1 MTLRIAFI
9 TDAWHPQ
16 INGVVTTI
24 QNTCTALE
32 RSGHH
37 IKLITPDQF
46 KTIPCPSYPSIRLAL
61 ACQKKLSRLLDELNP
76 QRIHIATEGPLGIA
90 ARKYCLKNNLAF
102 TTSFH
107 TLFAEYVNL
116 RFKIPVSW
124 GYGFLRWFHAP
135 AKKVMVATPSIESDL
150 VARGFKNNFV
160 RWSRGV
166 DPDFYH
172 PRDKA
177 FLALPRPV
185 SMFVGRVAIEKN
197 IEAFLSLDM
206 PGTKMVVG
214 DGPQLKELKAKF
226 PDAIFVGFLT
236 GEPLAKHM
244 AAADVLVFPSLT
256 DTFGIVMLDALA
268 SGVPVAAFPVTGPLD
283 VITSDKVGKLD
294 KNLKNAVIAALQLNG
309 QDCRNYALKFSWANC
324 TEQFFNNLVPAC
336 EDIEQ
341 MESNLVAEH
350 FVK

>member
-1 MTLRIAFI
+1 MTLKIAFI

-24 QNTCTALE
+24 QNTCTTLE
-32 RSGHH
+32 QSGHQ
-37 IKLITPDQF
+37 IKLITPDLF
-46 KTIPCPSYPSIRLAL
+46 KTIPCPTYPSIRLSL
-61 ACQKKLSRLLDELNP
+61 ACYGKLSRLLDEFNP

-90 ARKYCLKNNLAF
+90 ARRYCLKRNLAF

-135 AKKVMVATPSIESDL
+135 AKKVMVATLSVEADL
-150 VARGFKNNFV
+150 NARGFKNSLV

-166 DPDFYH
+166 DPDFYY

-177 FLALPRPV
+177 FLSMPRPV

-197 IEAFLSLDM
+197 LDAFLSLDI
-206 PGTKMVVG
+206 PGTKIVVG
-214 DGPQLKELKAKF
+214 DGPQLKELKAKY
-226 PDAIFVGFLT
+226 PETVFVGFLS
-236 GEPLAKHM
+236 GESLAQHL
-244 AAADVLVFPSLT
+244 AAADVFVFPSRT
-256 DTFGIVMLDALA
+256 DTFGIVLLDALA
-268 SGVPVAAFPVTGPLD
+268 SGIPVAAFPVTGPVD

-294 KNLKNAVIAALQLNG
+294 EDLKKAIIEALHLDAK
-309 QDCRNYALKFSWANC
+309 DCRNYALNYSWVNC
-324 TEQFFNNLVPAC
+324 TEQFFNNLVPAF
-336 EDIEQ
+336 EEIKQ
-341 MESNLVAEH
+341 LESNLVAEH

>member
-1 MTLRIAFI
+1 MSFKITFI

-24 QNTCTALE
+24 HNTCTALE
-32 RSGHH
+32 RSGHQ

-46 KTIPCPSYPSIRLAL
+46 KTIPCPSYPSIRLSL
-61 ACQKKLSRLLDELNP
+61 GCYGKLSRQLDEFKP

-90 ARKYCLKNNLAF
+90 ARRYCLKRNLAF

-135 AKKVMVATPSIESDL
+135 AKKVMVATQSVEADL
-150 VARGFKNNFV
+150 VARGFKNSLV

-166 DPDFYH
+166 NPDFYY
-172 PRDKA
+172 PRDKT
-177 FLALPRPV
+177 FLSMPRPI

-197 IEAFLSLDM
+197 LDAFLSLDI
-206 PGTKMVVG
+206 PGTKIVVG

-226 PDAIFVGFLT
+226 PETVFVGFLS
-236 GEPLAKHM
+236 GEPLAQHL
-244 AAADVLVFPSLT
+244 AAADVFVFPSLT
-256 DTFGIVMLDALA
+256 DTFGIVLLDALA
-268 SGVPVAAFPVTGPLD
+268 SGIPVAAYPVTGPVD

-294 KNLKNAVIAALQLNG
+294 SNLKKAIADALQLDA
-309 QDCRNYALKFSWANC
+309 QDCRNYALNYSWVNC
-324 TEQFFNNLVPAC
+324 TEQFFNNLVPSF
-336 EDIEQ
+336 EEI
-341 MESNLVAEH
+341 
-350 FVK
+350 

>member
-24 QNTCTALE
+24 QNTCSALE
-32 RSGHH
+32 RAGHR
-37 IKLITPDQF
+37 IKLITPDLF
-46 KTIPCPSYPSIRLAL
+46 KTFPCPSYPSIRLAL
-61 ACQKKLSRLLDELNP
+61 NCSKKLNAQLVEFNP

-90 ARKYCLKNNLAF
+90 ARKYCLRHNLAF

-124 GYGFLRWFHAP
+124 GYAFLRWFHAP
-135 AKKVMVATPSIESDL
+135 ASKVMVATGSIESEL
-150 VARGFKNNFV
+150 NVRGFKNALV

-166 DPDFYH
+166 NPDFYH
-172 PRDKA
+172 PRNKS
-177 FLALPRPV
+177 FISLPRPV

-197 IEAFLSLDM
+197 IAGFLSLDI
-206 PGTKMVVG
+206 PGTKIVVG
-214 DGPQLKELKAKF
+214 DGPQMEELKAKF
-226 PDAIFVGFLT
+226 PETVFVGFLS
-236 GEPLAKHM
+236 GEPLAKHI
-244 AAADVLVFPSLT
+244 AAADVFVFPSRT

-268 SGVPVAAFPVTGPLD
+268 SGIPVAAFPVAGPVD

-294 KNLKNAVIAALQLNG
+294 DNLKHAIMGALQLDA
-309 QDCRNYALKFSWANC
+309 QDCRNFALKYSWTNC
-324 TEQFFNNLVPAC
+324 TEQFFNNLVPA
-336 EDIEQ
+336 
-341 MESNLVAEH
+341 
-350 FVK
+350 F

>member
-1 MTLRIAFI
+1 MKIAFI

-24 QNTCTALE
+24 RNTCSALE
-32 RSGHH
+32 QSGHQ

-46 KTIPCPSYPSIRLAL
+46 KSIPCPSYPSIRLAF
-61 ACQKKLSRLLDELNP
+61 ACYGKLKRQLDEFSP

-90 ARKYCLKNNLAF
+90 GRRYCLKRNLAF

-107 TLFAEYVNL
+107 TLFAEYVSM
-116 RFKIPVSW
+116 RFKTPLSW

-135 AKKVMVATPSIESDL
+135 AKKVMVATPSVESDL
-150 VARGFKNNFV
+150 NSRGFKNTLV

-166 DPDFYH
+166 DPDFYY

-177 FLALPRPV
+177 FLSLPRPI

-197 IEAFLSLDM
+197 IDAFLSLDI
-206 PGTKMVVG
+206 PGTKVVVG
-214 DGPQLKELKAKF
+214 DGPQMKELKARF
-226 PDAIFVGFLT
+226 PETVFVGFQS
-236 GEPLAKHM
+236 GEPLAKHV
-244 AAADVLVFPSLT
+244 AAADVLVFPSRT

-268 SGVPVAAFPVTGPLD
+268 SGIPVAAFPVIGPKD

-294 KNLKNAVIAALQLNG
+294 EDLKKAIFEALELNAD
-309 QDCRNYALKFSWANC
+309 DCRNFALNYSWANC
-324 TEQFFNNLVPAC
+324 TEQFFNNLVPVF
-336 EDIEQ
+336 EEIKHQEIN
-341 MESNLVAEH
+341 SVAEH
-350 FVK
+350 YVK

>member
-1 MTLRIAFI
+1 
-9 TDAWHPQ
+9 
-16 INGVVTTI
+16 
-24 QNTCTALE
+24 
-32 RSGHH
+32 
-37 IKLITPDQF
+37 
-46 KTIPCPSYPSIRLAL
+46 
-61 ACQKKLSRLLDELNP
+61 
-76 QRIHIATEGPLGIA
+76 
-90 ARKYCLKNNLAF
+90 
-102 TTSFH
+102 
-107 TLFAEYVNL
+107 
-116 RFKIPVSW
+116 
-124 GYGFLRWFHAP
+124 
-135 AKKVMVATPSIESDL
+135 MVATPSIESDL
-150 VARGFKNNFV
+150 VSRGFKNNFV

-268 SGVPVAAFPVTGPLD
+268 SGVPVAAYPVTGPLD

-294 KNLKNAVIAALQLNG
+294 KNLKNAVIEALQLNG

-341 MESNLVAEH
+341 LESNLVAEH
-350 FVK
+350 FLK

>member
-1 MTLRIAFI
+1 MSLKIAFI

-24 QNTCTALE
+24 QNTCTTLE
-32 RSGHH
+32 RSGHQV
-37 IKLITPDQF
+37 KLITPDQF
-46 KTIPCPSYPSIRLAL
+46 KTIPCPSYPSIRLSL
-61 ACQKKLSRLLDELNP
+61 ACYEKLSRQLDAFNP
-76 QRIHIATEGPLGIA
+76 QRIHIATEGPLGLA
-90 ARKYCLKNNLAF
+90 ARQYCLKHNLAF

-135 AKKVMVATPSIESDL
+135 AKKVMVSTPSVEADL
-150 VARGFKNNFV
+150 QAKGFKNTLV

-166 DPDFYH
+166 NPDFYY

-177 FLALPRPV
+177 FLSLPRPI

-197 IEAFLSLDM
+197 LDAFLSLDI
-206 PGTKMVVG
+206 PGTKVVVG

-226 PDAIFVGFLT
+226 PETVFAGFLT
-236 GEPLAKHM
+236 GEPLAQHL
-244 AAADVLVFPSLT
+244 AAADVFVFPSLT
-256 DTFGIVMLDALA
+256 DTFGIVLLDALA
-268 SGVPVAAFPVTGPLD
+268 SGIPVAAFPVTGPID
-283 VITSDKVGKLD
+283 VIASDKVGKLD
-294 KNLKNAVIAALQLNG
+294 HNLKKAITGALQLDP
-309 QDCRNYALKFSWANC
+309 QDCRNYALNYSWKNC
-324 TEQFFNNLVPAC
+324 TEQFFNHLVPAF
-336 EDIEQ
+336 EEIKQPERHGVPG
-341 MESNLVAEH
+341 N

>member
-24 QNTCTALE
+24 ENTCSTLE
-32 RSGHH
+32 RSGHR

-61 ACQKKLSRLLDELNP
+61 ACYRKLSRLLDEFNP

-90 ARKYCLKNNLAF
+90 ARRYCIKNNLAF

-116 RFKIPVSW
+116 RFKIPTSW

-135 AKKVMVATPSIESDL
+135 AKKVMVATPSVESDL
-150 VARGFKNNFV
+150 NARGFKNCLV

-177 FLALPRPV
+177 FLSLPRPI

-197 IEAFLSLDM
+197 IDAFLSLDF
-206 PGTKMVVG
+206 PGTKIVVG

-226 PDAIFVGFLT
+226 PDTIFVGFLS

-244 AAADVLVFPSLT
+244 AAADVFVFPSRT

-268 SGVPVAAFPVTGPLD
+268 SGIPVAAFPVTGPVD
-283 VITSDKVGKLD
+283 VITSNKVGKLD
-294 KNLKNAVIAALQLNG
+294 ENLKKAIAEALQLNA
-309 QDCRNYALKFSWANC
+309 QDCRNYALDYSWTNC
-324 TEQFFNNLVPAC
+324 TEQFFNNLVPAF
-336 EDIEQ
+336 EEIKQ
-341 MESNLVAEH
+341 LESKLAAEH